1 MNARDESEIVEKK
14 EVEEELRRVERER
27 VLNIQ
32 PLVIR
37 LMLHSSSS
45 SESAEGMTYNVKIQ
59 FTQMIIQEIDTIKT
73 FIVEFLHRSRQHW
86 CAKGETGPKA
96 TSINPMCIEES
107 EEDEAKEHYFMEA

>member
-1 MNARDESEIVEKK
+1 MKARDESEIVENK

-37 LMLHSSSS
+37 SMLHSSSS
-45 SESAEGMTYNVKIQ
+45 SESAEGMAYNVKIQ
-59 FTQMIIQEIDTIKT
+59 FTQMIIQDIDTTKT

-86 CAKGETGPKA
+86 CAKGET
-96 TSINPMCIEES
+96 
-107 EEDEAKEHYFMEA
+107 